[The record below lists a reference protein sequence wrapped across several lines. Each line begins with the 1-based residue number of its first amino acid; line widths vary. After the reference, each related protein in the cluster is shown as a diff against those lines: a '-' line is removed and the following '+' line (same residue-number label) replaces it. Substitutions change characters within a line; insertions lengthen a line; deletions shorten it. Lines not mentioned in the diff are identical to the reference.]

1 MRAITAILAL
11 IGLAT
16 VLAHPPARKGA
27 HALLEVGGHIA
38 AALVRKAPGGAV
50 ATVEVSSVTAAAA
63 AVVVP
68 AEEEVAPELP
78 GPEIFEGD
86 MAEPR
91 SPHNAPEAAI
101 ESDTSR
107 VLKIYE
113 DAERDEE
120 DSEG

>member
-1 MRAITAILAL
+1 MRAITTILAL

-16 VLAHPPARKGA
+16 VLAHPQARKGA

-38 AALVRKAPGGAV
+38 AALARKAPGGAV
-50 ATVEVSSVTAAAA
+50 ATVAVSSVTVVAAD
-63 AVVVP
+63 VVVS
-68 AEEEVAPELP
+68 AEEDVAPELP
-78 GPEIFEGD
+78 GPESVEGD
-86 MAEPR
+86 AAEPFD
-91 SPHNAPEAAI
+91 PQNAPETDV

-113 DAERDEE
+113 DAERDE

>member
-1 MRAITAILAL
+1 MRVITSILAL

-16 VLAHPPARKGA
+16 VLAHPQARKGA
-27 HALLEVGGHIA
+27 HALLEAGGHIA
-38 AALVRKAPGGAV
+38 AALVRKVPGGAV
-50 ATVEVSSVTAAAA
+50 ATVAAAA
-63 AVVVP
+63 ADVVVP
-68 AEEEVAPELP
+68 AEDEVVPELP
-78 GPEIFEGD
+78 GPEILEGD
-86 MAEPR
+86 TAEPR
-91 SPHNAPEAAI
+91 PPHNAPETAV